1 MSRSRVC
8 NVWNQWLMIKMWFC
22 NSIPPT
28 DGPTSFF
35 PNLGQRCSSC
45 SVGIWSAFGCTSG
58 SIGNCSKRVFK
69 NVIWNIV
76 LIYVDLIW
84 NELTY
89 GQRCLPWWSL
99 SFLSLPNKTESRML
113 QSFKTSVSWA
123 RDDLRPTRFK
133 TCYIIDSCYNI
144 AYFIIIYVQVL
155 NNERPV
161 LNNKRLLLPWY
172 SGWDLVFVSSTG
184 SLPVFPSE
192 VVSIN
197 VASIVVIWAAE
208 SRRQFIDVA
217 CIPSLP
223 LRMSFERYN
232 IHCIKIS
239 DFF

>member
-1 MSRSRVC
+1 
-8 NVWNQWLMIKMWFC
+8 MWFC

-144 AYFIIIYVQVL
+144 AYFMFQCWITKDQVWIIKDYFCRGIRVGISFLFHQ
-155 NNERPV
+155 PDHSQFFQA
-161 LNNKRLLLPWY
+161 RLY
-172 SGWDLVFVSSTG
+172 
-184 SLPVFPSE
+184 PS
-192 VVSIN
+192 
-197 VASIVVIWAAE
+197 
-208 SRRQFIDVA
+208 
-217 CIPSLP
+217 
-223 LRMSFERYN
+223 MS
-232 IHCIKIS
+232 HQ
-239 DFF
+239 

>member
-1 MSRSRVC
+1 MKLSRSRVC

-58 SIGNCSKRVFK
+58 SIRYYSKRVFK

-144 AYFIIIYVQVL
+144 AIMKDQCWIIKDYFCRGIRVGISFLFHQQDHSQFFQA
-155 NNERPV
+155 
-161 LNNKRLLLPWY
+161 RLY
-172 SGWDLVFVSSTG
+172 
-184 SLPVFPSE
+184 PS
-192 VVSIN
+192 
-197 VASIVVIWAAE
+197 
-208 SRRQFIDVA
+208 
-217 CIPSLP
+217 
-223 LRMSFERYN
+223 MS
-232 IHCIKIS
+232 HQ
-239 DFF
+239 